1 MKPKRTLFL
10 RNLSDKVEEED
21 IMVVFAKV
29 VPTVKIVDVRVVR
42 NDQGEKKGFAFVDV
56 ETQEMAEQA
65 LKLNNYHL
73 KGGAIRVDLSK
84 PPSEGDK
91 D

>member
-1 MKPKRTLFL
+1 
-10 RNLSDKVEEED
+10 
-21 IMVVFAKV
+21 MVVFAKV